1 MKRVFVCGPYSADNV
16 LDVLGNIGRGIE
28 ESYRVF
34 KSGFAPYCPWF
45 DSRFAEMGDFEKEE
59 FYELSMAW
67 LEVSDAVY
75 LLEGWMTSGGC
86 LREVDRAQEL
96 GLPIFY
102 SIREMQIWFE
112 KEGMGCK
119 R

>member
-34 KSGFAPYCPWF
+34 RSGFAPYCPWF
-45 DSRFAEMGDFEKEE
+45 DSRFAEMADIDKED
-59 FYELSMAW
+59 FYELSTAW

-75 LLEGWMTSGGC
+75 LIEGWGKSEGC
-86 LREVDRAQEL
+86 RKEVARASEL
-96 GLPIFY
+96 GIPAFGSLVFMRMY
-102 SIREMQIWFE
+102 FE
-112 KEGMGCK
+112 KRDEEGV
-119 R
+119 